1 MSFSGKILFYIIT
14 SFCLAT
20 AQCLFSLYAKGIP
33 SPFSVSQWFA
43 YSISNHHLYGGILLY
58 GISFVL
64 FIFLLRIIPVA
75 QVVLT
80 TVTIV
85 TIIVF
90 IYNYMYGEELSL
102 VQYLGA
108 FMATGGLIALNWKA

>member
-1 MSFSGKILFYIIT
+1 MSLLERILFYTIT

-33 SPFSVSQWFA
+33 SPFSVSHWFA
-43 YSISNHHLYGGILLY
+43 YSISNYYLYGGILLY
-58 GISFVL
+58 GVSFVL

-85 TIIVF
+85 MIIIF
-90 IYNYMYGEELSL
+90 IYNYLYGEELSL

-108 FMATGGLIALNWKA
+108 FMATGGLIALNWKT